1 MNVLETLETDIL
13 IVGGGLAGLTAACAI
28 ADSSSL
34 RLLVTSTGAG
44 ASPWVH
50 GFSAPV
56 SPGDSPEQFFQD
68 VLKSGYG
75 QNDPALAR
83 ALCQG
88 ALGALRNAESLG
100 VAFDKGADGQYA
112 LLRPLGASFPRVV
125 CAGNETGPAILRRLD
140 EKLRGN
146 GHAQRERTLRVVRLC
161 VKEGAV
167 RGALGYDLEK
177 GQFRLIAARAVI
189 LACGGFCRLYPFS
202 TNKRD
207 GGGDGIAMAYEAGAE
222 LCDMEFIQFEPS
234 GAVWPQKLIGT
245 SVITTMYHDGAV
257 MRNALGERFML
268 RYGEAGE
275 RVDKDVQARRMAQ
288 EILEG
293 RGTEHGGV
301 YFDATGVGR
310 EKLETS
316 YPMYVKRYKDVGID
330 LAQEMIQI
338 APAPHTSLGGV
349 AAKPDCSTAVKGLFA
364 CGEVLGGLHGA
375 NRIGGNAGLQ
385 TLVFGKIAGESA
397 RAYALGQGAPGAAGP
412 EEARGLLSE
421 GTAGQGAPGAMDL
434 GAMRQE
440 MGKAL
445 QEGAYV
451 LRDGRRLAKARQRL
465 KELLAHA
472 GTAPTG
478 ESPLHCYERLRL
490 KNDLTAALLLVTAA
504 LERKE
509 SVGCHIREDCPG
521 RETERYRILLS
532 RTDHGPK
539 IRKAALPEIGSEVQ
553 P

>member
-1 MNVLETLETDIL
+1 MNMLETLKTDVL
-13 IVGGGLAGLTAACAI
+13 IIGGGLAGLTAACAI

-34 RLLVTSTGAG
+34 RLLVTSTGSG

-68 VLKSGYG
+68 VMKSGYG
-75 QNDPALAR
+75 QNDPTLAK

-88 ALGALRNAESLG
+88 ALEALRGAELLG
-100 VAFDKGADGQYA
+100 IAFDKSADGQYS
-112 LLRPLGASFPRVV
+112 LLRPLGASWPRVV

-140 EKLRGN
+140 EKLRRN
-146 GHAQRERTLRVVRLC
+146 EHVQRENMLRVMRLY

-167 RGALGYDLEK
+167 RGALGYDLKK
-177 GQFRLIAARAVI
+177 GQFCFIAARAVI

-202 TNKRD
+202 TNKKD
-207 GGGDGIAMAYEAGAE
+207 GGGDGIAMAYEAGVE

-234 GAVWPQKLIGT
+234 GAIWPEKLIGT

-268 RYGEAGE
+268 RYSEAGE
-275 RVDKDVQARRMAQ
+275 RVDKDVQVRRMAL
-288 EILEG
+288 EIMEG

-310 EKLETS
+310 EKLEAS

-330 LAQEMIQI
+330 LAKEMIQI

-349 AAKPDCSTAVKGLFA
+349 AGRPDCSTKVNGLFA

-375 NRIGGNAGLQ
+375 NRIGGNAGLE

-397 RAYALGQGAPGAAGP
+397 KAYARGQGSLDAAGS
-412 EEARGLLSE
+412 EEAQRLLRKAMTGK
-421 GTAGQGAPGAMDL
+421 GTPDTIDL
-434 GAMRQE
+434 GAIRQE
-440 MGKAL
+440 MGNAL
-445 QEGAYV
+445 KEGTYV
-451 LRDGRRLAKARQRL
+451 LRDGERLTKARERL
-465 KELLAHA
+465 KELL
-472 GTAPTG
+472 TAARAAFDG
-478 ESPLHCYERLRL
+478 ESLLGCYERLRL
-490 KNDLTAALLLVTAA
+490 QNDLTAALLLVNAA
-504 LERKE
+504 LERRE

-521 RETERYRILLS
+521 REKERYRILLS
-532 RTDHGPK
+532 RGDRGLK
-539 IRKAALPEIGSEVQ
+539 IRKVALPEIGSEVQ
-553 P
+553 S